1 MENNVLGLKITRTSE
16 GFSELLTINGAEYW
30 CKNTRDVRPE
40 LDNIADFEKRTYVIM
55 LSRTA
60 GSCLLSVI
68 IPISGRGGDN
78 LCAWINVPDNIRIS
92 GPELE
97 SVVESVRKELM
108 KNNRDDSSLKDL
120 FSKQY
125 ETDPIKRPRFESSG
139 DKVAYR
145 LYGRGQNYSLPDLL
159 GKINQPYYQ
168 FYKCVYFIDADS
180 SARIK
185 VGDDLSNKDLLSQLS
200 IGPLQ
205 ANDDGFEPYIHGM
218 PFTKPVY
225 VTEREKIEIVW
236 KHKDKKYA
244 DIVHPYVIKSI
255 EPKLSSPVHD
265 EYRRLI
271 PYGYFNVQD
280 EEGKHVP
287 EYRLYINGTE
297 LLKGHEIQVSE
308 SKVHECNVNVIA
320 EGYEEC
326 DESKDLSR
334 QCTISLKKKYYNYR
348 LVVPAEHKD
357 IEIVY
362 KSDRPLKQSPLK
374 GYALTSKML
383 STNHPNRLK
392 YSPYDKKFRRTA
404 LVIAAIVMCAG
415 IFIGVSLPDMN
426 FSKKT
431 KHEQVISN
439 DNNRKER
446 SESRTDK
453 ASAGRNVEAPEESDA
468 KTTPT
473 TSSPRSNALVDVSS
487 GKPSVEGKNESKTK
501 SAVKKASR
509 QDKKSPDSETKN
521 QQTDQEMKSED
532 AKRGNDKW
540 TK

>member
-92 GPELE
+92 GQELE
-97 SVVESVRKELM
+97 AVVESVRKELM
-108 KNNRDDSSLKDL
+108 KTGMRNDYALQKL

-125 ETDPIKRPRFESSG
+125 DTDPVKRPMFESSG

-145 LYGRGQNYSLPDLL
+145 LYGRGTNYNLDELL
-159 GKINQPYYQ
+159 GEMYQPYYHG
-168 FYKCVYFIDADS
+168 YKCVYFIDAGS

-185 VGDDLSNKDLLSQLS
+185 VGDDLSNRELLPQIR

-205 ANDDGFEPYIHGM
+205 ANGDGFEPYIHGA
-218 PFTKPVY
+218 PFTTPIY
-225 VTEREKIEIVW
+225 VTKGDEITIVW
-236 KHKDKKYA
+236 KKKGYA
-244 DIVHPYVIKSI
+244 DIKHSHVIESNKT
-255 EPKLSSPVHD
+255 ELDYPESS
-265 EYRRLI
+265 EYERI
-271 PYGYFNVQD
+271 IFYDGFTIQD
-280 EEGKHVP
+280 EEGKQVP

-297 LLKGHEIQVSE
+297 LLKGDKIQVSE
-308 SKVHECNVNVIA
+308 SKVHESNVKVIA

-383 STNHPNRLK
+383 STSHPNRLK

-404 LVIAAIVMCAG
+404 LVISAIVMCAG

-487 GKPSVEGKNESKTK
+487 GKPSVEGKNESRTK
-501 SAVKKASR
+501 SAAKQASKK
-509 QDKKSPDSETKN
+509 DKKSPDSETKN
-521 QQTDQEMKSED
+521 QQTDQEKKSKEGR
-532 AKRGNDKW
+532 RGNDNW

>member
-108 KNNRDDSSLKDL
+108 KNMRDDEALKGL
-120 FSKQY
+120 FSKEY
-125 ETDPIKRPRFESSG
+125 DTEPLRKPLFESSG
-139 DKVAYR
+139 DRVAYR
-145 LYGRGQNYSLPDLL
+145 LYGWHQDFSLEELL
-159 GKINQPYYQ
+159 GKMNQPYYHG
-168 FYKCVYFIDADS
+168 YKCVYFIDAGS

-185 VGDDLSNKDLLSQLS
+185 VGDDLSNRELLPQIR

-205 ANDDGFEPYIHGM
+205 ANGDGFEPYIHGA
-218 PFTKPVY
+218 PFTTPIY
-225 VTEREKIEIVW
+225 VTKGDEITIVW
-236 KHKDKKYA
+236 KKKGYA
-244 DIVHPYVIKSI
+244 DIKHSHVIESNKTELDYPEFS
-255 EPKLSSPVHD
+255 
-265 EYRRLI
+265 EYERI
-271 PYGYFNVQD
+271 IFYDGFTIQD
-280 EEGKHVP
+280 EEGKQVP

-297 LLKGHEIQVSE
+297 LLKGDKIQVSE
-308 SKVHECNVNVIA
+308 SKVHESNVKVIA

-334 QCTISLKKKYYNYR
+334 QCRISLRKKYYIYK

-357 IEIVY
+357 IEIDY

-374 GYALTSKML
+374 GYALTRKML
-383 STNHPNRLK
+383 STDHPNRLK
-392 YSPYDKKFRRTA
+392 YSPYDKKFWRTA
-404 LVIAAIVMCAG
+404 LIAAVIVLCAG
-415 IFIGVSLPDMN
+415 ILIGESLPDMSS
-426 FSKKT
+426 SKKT
-431 KHEQVISN
+431 KQEQEVATE
-439 DNNRKER
+439 NNRKFDRGVHNVAADR
-446 SESRTDK
+446 SDEVP
-453 ASAGRNVEAPEESDA
+453 NESDA
-468 KTTPT
+468 YVTPLPET
-473 TSSPRSNALVDVSS
+473 DKGSSS
-487 GKPSVEGKNESKTK
+487 GKSSVKEIEDYPKGLTDEHETG
-501 SAVKKASR
+501 R
-509 QDKKSPDSETKN
+509 DKKKSDSDKKN
-521 QQTDQEMKSED
+521 QRANQDENSED
-532 AKRGNDKW
+532 TKRGNDLFNFEVR
-540 TK
+540 